1 MKKKYI
7 PLIVLIGMGFTATAQ
22 KKSTKE
28 KRGDKYAFSYS
39 FEKAI
44 DSYNKA
50 KTLTTEGQRK
60 LAESYSNMN
69 QNVESEAAY
78 AILVTKPEGV
88 LPEDYYN
95 YAMILKTNSKYDE
108 ANKWM
113 DKFNEVK
120 PGDLRAKDYVANKGQ
135 ISKISTDDGKYK
147 IVHLDFNTEAE
158 DFGTCYYKN
167 KIVFSSSG
175 ANPKLGAKKY
185 NWNGK
190 PFLNMYVS
198 EVENRQLKTA
208 EIFDKSLDGK
218 MHDGPASFSNDGT
231 FMAFTQNNYDLK
243 RKDRIVRVQI
253 CFSNFKDDKWSEPE
267 FFALNSKEYSV
278 GHPSLTSNGNTM
290 YFTSDMPGG
299 FGGADIYRIT
309 KDDKGVWGKAENL
322 GDKINTEGDE
332 LFPFYEEKNGVLFFS
347 SNGRFGLGGL
357 DIFICATN
365 GSKLGSVRNAGA
377 PLNTQFDDFSA
388 ISNDQLS
395 TGYFS
400 SNRAG
405 GSGDDDIYSVDYL
418 KLDIGKKIEGLA
430 KEKNES
436 PIPNTFVTLFDDK
449 GNVIDTLTTKADGA
463 YSFLAETDKNFKL
476 TGNKENFEEG
486 STTAN
491 TFAKEFVVKADVI
504 LLKKEEII
512 VKKIEEKIQVGADLG
527 KILELNS
534 IYFDLDKY
542 DLRPDAVIELDKI
555 VKIMNEYPDM
565 IVELGSHTDCRASK
579 EYNQILSD
587 KRAKVPAWYVKKR
600 INNPERIH
608 GKGYGEE
615 KLTSGCAC
623 EGEVVSTCSEEQF
636 QSDRRT
642 EFIIVR
648 KTIKLDA
655 PLMSTE

>member
-1 MKKKYI
+1 MKKIYI

-22 KKSTKE
+22 KKSSKE
-28 KRGDKYAFSYS
+28 KRGDKYAFSYT
-39 FEKAI
+39 FDKAI
-44 DSYNKA
+44 ESYNKA
-50 KTLTTEGQRK
+50 KNLTPEGQRH
-60 LAESYSNMN
+60 LAESYANMN
-69 QNVESEAAY
+69 QNVEAEAAY
-78 AILVTKPEGV
+78 ATLVARSEGV
-88 LPEDYYN
+88 IPEDYYN

-113 DKFNEVK
+113 DKFNEAK
-120 PGDLRAKDYVANKGQ
+120 PGDLRAKDYVANKGSL
-135 ISKISTDDGKYK
+135 SKLSTDDGKYK
-147 IVHLDFNTEAE
+147 VVHLDVNSDAQ
-158 DFGTCYYKN
+158 DFGTSYYNN
-167 KIVFSSSG
+167 KIVFASSG
-175 ANPKLGAKKY
+175 ANPKLNAKKY

-198 EVENRQLKTA
+198 EVENGQMKTA
-208 EIFDKSLDGK
+208 EIFDKNLDGK
-218 MHDGPASFSNDGT
+218 MHDGPASFAKEGA
-231 FMAFTQNNYDLK
+231 FMAFTRNNYDLK
-243 RKDRIVRVQI
+243 RRDRVVPVQI
-253 CFSNFKDDKWSEPE
+253 CFSNFKDGKWSDPE
-267 FFALNSKEYSV
+267 FFILNSKDYSV
-278 GHPSLTSNGNTM
+278 GHPSLTANGNTM

-299 FGGADIYRIT
+299 FGGADIYRIS

-365 GSKLGSVRNAGA
+365 GSKFGSVRNAGA

-400 SNRAG
+400 SNRTG

-504 LLKKEEII
+504 LLKKEEVIA
-512 VKKIEEKIQVGADLG
+512 KKIEEKIQVGADLG
-527 KILELNS
+527 KILALNS

-565 IVELGSHTDCRASK
+565 IVELGSHTDCRATK

-623 EGEVVSTCSEEQF
+623 EGEVVSTCSDEEF
-636 QSDRRT
+636 QKDRRT
-642 EFIIVR
+642 EFIIIR

-655 PLMSTE
+655 PLSAQ

>member
-1 MKKKYI
+1 MKKIYI

-22 KKSTKE
+22 KKSSKE
-28 KRGDKYAFSYS
+28 KRGDKYAFSYT
-39 FEKAI
+39 FDKAI
-44 DSYNKA
+44 ESYNKA
-50 KTLTTEGQRK
+50 KKLTPEGQRH
-60 LAESYSNMN
+60 LAESYANMN
-69 QNVESEAAY
+69 QNIEAEAAY
-78 AILVTKPEGV
+78 ATLVARSEGV
-88 LPEDYYN
+88 IPEDYYN

-113 DKFNEVK
+113 DKFNEAK
-120 PGDLRAKDYVANKGQ
+120 PSDLRAKDYVANKGSL
-135 ISKISTDDGKYK
+135 SKLSTDDGKYK
-147 IVHLDFNTEAE
+147 VVHLDVNSDAQ
-158 DFGTCYYKN
+158 DFGTSYYNN
-167 KIVFSSSG
+167 KIVFASSG
-175 ANPKLGAKKY
+175 ANPKLNAKKY

-198 EVENRQLKTA
+198 EVENGQMKTA
-208 EIFDKSLDGK
+208 EIFDKNLDGK
-218 MHDGPASFSNDGT
+218 MHDGPASFAKEGT
-231 FMAFTQNNYDLK
+231 FMAFTRNNYDLK
-243 RKDRIVRVQI
+243 RRDRVVPVQI
-253 CFSNFKDDKWSEPE
+253 CFSNFKDGKWSDPE
-267 FFALNSKEYSV
+267 FFILNSKEYSV
-278 GHPSLTSNGNTM
+278 GHPSLTANGNTM

-299 FGGADIYRIT
+299 FGGADIYRIS

-347 SNGRFGLGGL
+347 SNGRYGLGGL

-365 GSKLGSVRNAGA
+365 GSKFGSVRNAGA

-449 GNVIDTLTTKADGA
+449 GNVMDTLTTKADGA

-504 LLKKEEII
+504 LLKKEEVIA
-512 VKKIEEKIQVGADLG
+512 KKIEEKIQVGADLG
-527 KILELNS
+527 KILALNS

-565 IVELGSHTDCRASK
+565 IVELGSHTDCRATK

-623 EGEVVSTCSEEQF
+623 EGEVISTCTDEEF
-636 QSDRRT
+636 QKDRRT
-642 EFIIVR
+642 EFIIIR

-655 PLMSTE
+655 PLSAQ